1 MAVQSLASTD
11 AGSPLKLNEAADLDG
26 RGSGR
31 RDPSAGSPLW
41 MATQKPALN
50 ELVMYLQEFRQSLDQ
65 APHHQHRFQYSRPKL
80 EEARLDFADMIR
92 SGESRLHRL
101 TQLICTSFVAH
112 YQLRSVIIGEVDKT
126 RKRFTLSQDISLEEL
141 LSTID
146 IDLGTKQLK
155 RLRFQIGPEEWSTA
169 SLVANVIDYQPTEP
183 NEYKIHRI
191 TSRIKAEEEI
201 WNKVVDEIFDLDDI
215 VGRDKELKRYSRFV
229 KDIFGIKIV
238 VGEENDAHR
247 VQQALQ
253 DLHWDP
259 ARLVDLGIEPGEATA
274 RLEFIEVKDYL
285 SAYRKQ
291 SGWEAIKSVVHWSNK
306 TFEIQIQPLRNFLRE
321 RELLTKESHTSFR
334 ANRERTRQR
343 VAERL
348 PLFKFYCDLLRWFFL
363 TPQAAPPVYPGVTLI
378 IYD

>member
-1 MAVQSLASTD
+1 MQSLTSTNPE
-11 AGSPLKLNEAADLDG
+11 GPLNFNERLALD
-26 RGSGR
+26 RQSDR
-31 RDPSAGSPLW
+31 RDPAADSPLW

-50 ELVMYLQEFRQSLDQ
+50 ELVMYLQDFRQSLDQ
-65 APHHQHRFQYSRPKL
+65 APLDQHQFQYSRLKL
-80 EEARLDFADMIR
+80 EQARLDFADMIR

-101 TQLICTSFVAH
+101 SQLICTRFVSN
-112 YQLRSVIIGEVDKT
+112 YLLRSVIIGEVDQT
-126 RKRFTLSQDISLEEL
+126 GKRFTLTQDISLEEL

-146 IDLGTKQLK
+146 IDLGTQQLK
-155 RLRFQIGPEEWSTA
+155 RLRFQVGPNQWSTA

-183 NEYKIHRI
+183 NEYRIHRI

-201 WNKVVDEIFDLDDI
+201 WNKVVDEIFGLDGI
-215 VGRDKELKRYSRFV
+215 VGRDKELRRYSRFV

-238 VGEENDAHR
+238 VGEEDDAHR

-253 DLHWDP
+253 ALRWDATSL
-259 ARLVDLGIEPGEATA
+259 ARLGIEATESTA

-321 RELLTKESHTSFR
+321 RELLTKESHTSFK
-334 ANRERTRQR
+334 ANRERARER

-363 TPQAAPPVYPGVTLI
+363 TPHAAPPVYPSVTLY